1 MKLAGFVCIID
12 MKAFTKI
19 LYLKHMSLNVIC
31 LKKKVWTN
39 MLENISM
46 SFETF
51 SKLSMQ
57 NVIFIVQYLRLRGGV
72 FVFCKTRYMC
82 YQY

>member
-1 MKLAGFVCIID
+1 
-12 MKAFTKI
+12 
-19 LYLKHMSLNVIC
+19 
-31 LKKKVWTN
+31 

-51 SKLSMQ
+51 SKLSVQ
-57 NVIFIVQYLRLRGGV
+57 NVSFIVQYLRLRGGV